1 MATLILDIETVGFDS
16 DNTDSLSP
24 YKGQIV
30 SLGVYD
36 VERDLGSVYFLSGTP
51 EDSFTDNSYSYK
63 ARTEKQ
69 ILEDFWETARNYDI
83 FVTFNGR
90 AFDIPFLYMR
100 SISLG
105 VKPTVEIA
113 RQRYVTKQTL
123 PYHVDLFDEFSFHG
137 NVARK
142 PSLAVLCES
151 FGIDNPKRLMSGE
164 DITEYFL
171 AKKMTDIARYNAQDV
186 TAIKALFAKW
196 KEYLA
201 PHSFINSI
209 ESL

>member
-1 MATLILDIETVGFDS
+1 MATLILDIETVGFDT
-16 DNTDSLSP
+16 DNKDSLSP

-36 VERDLGSVYFLSGTP
+36 IERELGSIYFLSASP
-51 EDSFTDNSYSYK
+51 DDSFTDNSYSYK

-90 AFDIPFLYMR
+90 SFDIPFLYMR

-113 RQRYVTKQTL
+113 KQRYVTKQTL

-142 PSLAVLCES
+142 PSLAILSES
-151 FGIDNPKRLMSGE
+151 FGIDNPKRFMSGE
-164 DITEYFL
+164 DITEFFL
-171 AKKMTDIARYNAQDV
+171 AKKITDIARYNAQDV
-186 TAIKALFAKW
+186 TAITALYTKW

-201 PHSFINSI
+201 PHSFINSS
-209 ESL
+209 EGL